1 MMTPLF
7 VLAAGGT
14 GGHMFP
20 AEALASELRAR
31 GYRVALVTD
40 RRGRSFDGHMSDV
53 AVHRIHAASVMGRG
67 IFKRIR
73 ALATIALGLVEAGWL
88 LRRLRPAVVVGFGG
102 YPSVPTLLAASLTK
116 VPIVVHEQN
125 AVLGR
130 ANRALAPR
138 AAVIATSFA
147 ETEAIA
153 PGDRA
158 KVAHTGNPVRAQ
170 VLDLATHVYE
180 APAADAA
187 LHMVVTGGSQGARV
201 FADVVPS
208 AVASLPKDMR
218 DRLRITQQC
227 RPEDMERSAQVYH
240 DAEVVADLAPFF
252 ADIARRLKTA
262 HLVICRAGASTL
274 AELTVAGL
282 PSILVPLPGAIDDH
296 QTINAL
302 PLIAAG
308 AGWLMAQDEFN
319 PSSLARRLFTLMR
332 EPATLEA
339 ASVAAR
345 RLSIVDAAER
355 LADVVER
362 LGLPGRTSVT
372 VGEPA

>member
-1 MMTPLF
+1 MMAPLF

-20 AEALASELRAR
+20 AEALACELRAR

-40 RRGRSFDGHMSDV
+40 RRGRSFDDHMSDV
-53 AVHRIHAASVMGRG
+53 AVHRIHAASVLGRG
-67 IFKRIR
+67 ILKRLR
-73 ALATIALGLVEAGWL
+73 AMATIALGLVEAGWL
-88 LRRLRPAVVVGFGG
+88 LRRLKPAVVIGFGG

-153 PGDRA
+153 PSDRA
-158 KVAHTGNPVRAQ
+158 KIAHTGNPVRAQ
-170 VLDLATHVYE
+170 ILDLATHDYE
-180 APAADAA
+180 APRDEAA
-187 LHMVVTGGSQGARV
+187 LHMVVTGGSQGARI

-218 DRLRITQQC
+218 DRLQITQQC
-227 RPEDMERSAQVYH
+227 RAEDLERAANVYAQ
-240 DAEVVADLAPFF
+240 AEVVAELAPFF
-252 ADIARRLKTA
+252 ADIASRLKTA
-262 HLVICRAGASTL
+262 HVVICRAGASTL

-282 PSILVPLPGAIDDH
+282 PSILVPLPSAIDDH

-308 AGWLMAQDEFN
+308 AGWLMAQDEFT

-332 EPATLEA
+332 EPETLKA
-339 ASVAAR
+339 ASVASR

-362 LGLPGRTSVT
+362 LGLPGRVSET